1 MRCGLH
7 NREEHPLTRIIVPLF
22 LLSLAFPALVRAE
35 DPKDAKGTFVPTE
48 MTVAGEKAPADQL
61 SAIKLTVG
69 DGKYK
74 VEINNE
80 GAENGTYT
88 VDTSKKPVRMV
99 ITATD
104 GPNKGKKIL
113 AITEVS
119 DDMMKVCYDVEG
131 KEYPTKFESTKDNK
145 YLLVVYKKQK

>member
-1 MRCGLH
+1 MKRAILCLCML
-7 NREEHPLTRIIVPLF
+7 PLTL
-22 LLSLAFPALVRAE
+22 PALVQAD
-35 DPKDAKGTFVPTE
+35 DPKDAKGVYVPTE
-48 MTVAGEKAPADQL
+48 MTVGGQMAPADQL

-80 GAENGTYT
+80 GAESGTYT
-88 VDTSKKPVRMV
+88 VDTSKKPTRMV

-113 AITEVS
+113 AITEVT
-119 DDMMKVCYDVEG
+119 DDMMKVCYDIEG
-131 KEYPTKFESTKDNK
+131 KEYPTEFKSTKDNK

>member
-1 MRCGLH
+1 M
-7 NREEHPLTRIIVPLF
+7 TRITFVLF
-22 LLSLAFPALVRAE
+22 LILFAVTALVRAE
-35 DPKDAKGTFVPTE
+35 DPKDAKGTYVPTE
-48 MTVAGEKAPADQL
+48 MTVAGQAAPADQL

-80 GAENGTYT
+80 GAESGTYT
-88 VDTSKKPVRMV
+88 VDTSKKPARMV

-113 AITEVS
+113 AISEVS
-119 DDMMKVCYDVEG
+119 GDTMKVCYDIEG
-131 KEYPTKFESTKDNK
+131 KDYPTEFKSTNDNK

>member
-1 MRCGLH
+1 LRRTFFC
-7 NREEHPLTRIIVPLF
+7 VC
-22 LLSLAFPALVRAE
+22 LLALAAPALVRAE
-35 DPKDAKGTFVPTE
+35 DPKDAKGTYVPTE
-48 MTVAGEKAPADQL
+48 MTVAGQMAPADQL

-80 GAENGTYT
+80 GAESGTYT

-113 AITEVS
+113 AITEVK

-131 KEYPTKFESTKDNK
+131 KEYPTEFKSTKDNK
-145 YLLVVYKKQK
+145 YLLVVYKKMK